1 MIKVHNGYENEKILG
16 IKGWTVS
23 PLVQVLLDK
32 TNSKATKAYI

>member
-16 IKGWTVS
+16 KGWTVS